1 MVKAPHSVIN
11 LAHEV
16 VEWMDGQRDTQFPFS
31 DTYLMW
37 NYIPHIDIETY
48 NCTFPY
54 WRRNHN
60 TIMEDIS
67 LTGQFSETIARIS
80 VIKGTE
86 KGICLPYP
94 MTYRECYYII
104 KGTPPSII
112 SKSYKRLVSVLD
124 VPDYKL
130 FDFPSR
136 GVHYTPTEEG
146 AGYSSGNLW
155 YQNVHLTEGDIV
167 VYVRYHDK

>member
-1 MVKAPHSVIN
+1 MVKAPHSVIK

-37 NYIPHIDIETY
+37 NYIPLVDMETY

-54 WRRNHN
+54 WRENHN

-67 LTGQFSETIARIS
+67 TTGQFRETIARIS

-104 KGTPPSII
+104 KGTPPSLI

-124 VPDYKL
+124 IPDYKL
-130 FDFPSR
+130 FDFPNR
-136 GVHYTPTEEG
+136 EVHYTPTEEG
-146 AGYSSGNLW
+146 KGYSSGNLW